1 MISECGFG
9 NKLKAKILIFDCI
22 ASHILLFIEVWVPVQ
37 ICWEPVEVN
46 WYIFYKVLPYQY

>member
-22 ASHILLFIEVWVPVQ
+22 ASHILLFIEVWVSVQ

-46 WYIFYKVLPYQY
+46 WYIFYKVLQYQ